1 MRFNRYPILHFSLRR
16 KSIAIFILLVTLP
29 SLLIGNVIL
38 SRYDAILRQ
47 QFIDSMEKNLN
58 TIELNLS
65 EKIKAIED
73 LSDYMIYQENFRR
86 FMETPTTPSNMVQ
99 MNKDQTAIE
108 GFIAFQIMSK
118 RYIKSISLQGV
129 GGNQLQMGEPV
140 KGLEKP
146 WSDLAQANRGGG
158 VWTDSYKLES
168 GWTGNKRVVSM
179 FRVINSFENP
189 SRPVGEVIVRL
200 DESEITDL
208 LTAAVPKDQGSIFI
222 IRSGGN
228 VLLHQNETLIGHPYP
243 SDALLSEFKAGPSNK
258 VISLKEAGTSYIVF
272 NQRMKSTGWS
282 IVAMIKDQTIVQKTE
297 AVKASLKF
305 LILVILFFGLLA
317 LIGFEFAMIRP
328 MLELSKQT
336 SRLKKGDFSAQVK
349 VRSQDE
355 VGELGRQFNSM
366 VMTIKELIDK
376 KYKLEIRQKESEL
389 RILQSQMDPH
399 FLYNTLDMIRW
410 TARLEKAAET
420 SQLIETL
427 SRFFRMGQNS
437 GKRYTTLAGELDFV
451 RAYLNLQQKRMGSKL
466 QYALYMEAFLENAVL
481 LKKVIQPLVENSIK
495 HGFKRGGGRIDVRCY
510 TDGPDVLIDVI
521 DSGAGFAKDKLEVIR
536 QVLLERTYDKG
547 VMNHAIYN
555 IHERIS
561 LEFGSG
567 YGIEFPSEPFHAGAC
582 VRIRIP
588 FWMSEQEG
596 ER

>member
-1 MRFNRYPILHFSLRR
+1 MHFNRYSLLHFSLRQ
-16 KSIAIFILLVTLP
+16 KSVAIFILLVTLP

-65 EKIKAIED
+65 EKIKAVED
-73 LSDYMIYQENFRR
+73 LSDYMIYQENFRS
-86 FMETPTTPSNMVQ
+86 FMETPTTPSNMQQ

-140 KGLEKP
+140 VGQEQP
-146 WSDLAQANRGGG
+146 WTDLAQANKGAV

-168 GWTGNKRVVSM
+168 GWRGGKRVVSM
-179 FRVINSFENP
+179 FRVINSFDNP

-200 DESEITDL
+200 DESEFTDL
-208 LTAAVPKDQGSIFI
+208 LNAAVPQDQGSIFI
-222 IRSGGN
+222 VRPGGE
-228 VLLHQNETLIGHPYP
+228 VLLHPNESLIGHPYP
-243 SDALLSEFKAGPSNK
+243 SDALLKDLKARPINK
-258 VISLKEAGTSYIVF
+258 VASLTEAGTSYIVF
-272 NQRMKSTGWS
+272 SQPMKSTGWS
-282 IVAMIKDQTIVQKTE
+282 IVAMIKDQAIVQKTD
-297 AVKASLKF
+297 AIKASLKF
-305 LILVILFFGLLA
+305 LILVILIFGLLA
-317 LIGFEFAMIRP
+317 LIGFELAMIRP
-328 MLELSKQT
+328 MLELSRQT

-349 VRSQDE
+349 VRTRDE
-355 VGELGRQFNSM
+355 VGELGRQFNNM

-410 TARLEKAAET
+410 TARLEKAVET

-437 GKRYTTLAGELDFV
+437 GKRYTTMPEELDFV
-451 RAYLNLQQKRMGSKL
+451 RDYLNLQQKRMGSKL
-466 QYALYMEAFLENAVL
+466 KFTLYMESTLNQAVI
-481 LKKVIQPLVENSIK
+481 LKKIIQPLVENSIK
-495 HGFKRGGGRIDVRCY
+495 HGFTRGGGRIDVRCY
-510 TDGPDVLIDVI
+510 IDGPDVLIEVI
-521 DSGAGFAKDKLEVIR
+521 DSGAGFAKEKLEVLYR
-536 QVLLERTYDKG
+536 VLQKQTGDES
-547 VMNHAIYN
+547 VMNHAICN
-555 IHERIS
+555 IHERIL
-561 LEFGSG
+561 LEYGSG
-567 YGIEFPSEPFHAGAC
+567 YGIELPSEPSRDRTC
-582 VRIRIP
+582 VRIRFP
-588 FWMSEQEG
+588 YQMNEQEG
-596 ER
+596 IR